1 MSKLRDL
8 RIKMGL
14 SQMRLA
20 VMAKVNRVTI
30 NYIENGKTIP
40 ALNTRM
46 KLAKALYVKPNDIE

>member
-14 SQMRLA
+14 SRMRLA

-40 ALNTRM
+40 SLNTRM